1 MTGPSSWCS
10 LCLPRACSWSR
21 EDRTP
26 AQLALIVAA
35 VAMGAELWK
44 IHATATYVTWYYP
57 FLLLGFLCDEPAR
70 VGVSEPESSPAC
82 LNPSQLPRSSSAPAR
97 PA

>member
-1 MTGPSSWCS
+1 MTPLVASQSMMRPVVLMFFAFAAS
-10 LCLPRACSWSR
+10 MFLVAQR
-21 EDRTP
+21 RTP

-57 FLLLGFLCDEPAR
+57 FLLIGFLCDDAAHNAR
-70 VGVSEPESSPAC
+70 HV
-82 LNPSQLPRSSSAPAR
+82 
-97 PA
+97 